1 MAPGG
6 SGYTLPQTERLHVG
20 SPSRLPA
27 VACGPDCLWPTEPE
41 VSTLVS
47 TGWRDVTRTAR
58 PLRQCAPRAEHEA
71 AGPTRSARALHVR
84 IARSPAG
91 RRCIQGGLRQGV
103 GKEAVSLE
111 RGLALKEVDVFL
123 KTLAGTTR
131 QIRFV
136 SRGGDAAETH
146 MQSCARPPSAMFCG
160 LRASFFVRAAP
171 SFFVRAAF
179 RTSPPRFEQGAQTD
193 TWNLHL
199 WWRTP
204 RAGRC
209 TLR

>member
-71 AGPTRSARALHVR
+71 AGPTRSGRALHVR

-111 RGLALKEVDVFL
+111 RGLALKEEW
-123 KTLAGTTR
+123 TC
-131 QIRFV
+131 
-136 SRGGDAAETH
+136 S
-146 MQSCARPPSAMFCG
+146 
-160 LRASFFVRAAP
+160 
-171 SFFVRAAF
+171 
-179 RTSPPRFEQGAQTD
+179 
-193 TWNLHL
+193 
-199 WWRTP
+199 
-204 RAGRC
+204 
-209 TLR
+209 

>member
-91 RRCIQGGLRQGV
+91 RRCIQGGLRQA
-103 GKEAVSLE
+103 KEAVSLE

-123 KTLAGTTR
+123 KTLAGATVR
-131 QIRFV
+131 V
-136 SRGGDAAETH
+136 SRRRRDAYAILSVRGHHRRCFVDFVHRSSLGPHHRSSLGPHFVLHHRVSNRALRQTRGVSTYGGVHLGPAD
-146 MQSCARPPSAMFCG
+146 PP
-160 LRASFFVRAAP
+160 
-171 SFFVRAAF
+171 
-179 RTSPPRFEQGAQTD
+179 
-193 TWNLHL
+193 
-199 WWRTP
+199 
-204 RAGRC
+204 
-209 TLR
+209 

>member
-1 MAPGG
+1 M
-6 SGYTLPQTERLHVG
+6 R
-20 SPSRLPA
+20 
-27 VACGPDCLWPTEPE
+27 C
-41 VSTLVS
+41 
-47 TGWRDVTRTAR
+47 
-58 PLRQCAPRAEHEA
+58 LRQCAPRAEHEA

-91 RRCIQGGLRQGV
+91 RRCIQGGLRQGGRV
-103 GKEAVSLE
+103 ARAWS
-111 RGLALKEVDVFL
+111 RPQRRVDVFL
-123 KTLAGTTR
+123 KTLAGATR

-160 LRASFFVRAAP
+160 LRASFFFRAAP
-171 SFFVRAAF
+171 SFFVRPAF

-193 TWNLHL
+193 TWSLHL

-204 RAGRC
+204 RAGRS
-209 TLR
+209 TLRYIWLVVARAVCRSRCNTGIRTSAHRETSRPIRDQ